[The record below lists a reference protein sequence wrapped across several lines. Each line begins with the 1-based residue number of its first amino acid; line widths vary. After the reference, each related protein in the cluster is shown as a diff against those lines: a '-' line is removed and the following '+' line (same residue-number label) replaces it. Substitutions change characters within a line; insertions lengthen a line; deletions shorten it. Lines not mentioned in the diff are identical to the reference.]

1 MLAMTDINTIRNLRN
16 NHDQSIESIRKS
28 LNINKKKKKKYAD
41 KDFVPKIKLHKRSG
55 MMYEEKWGDIVSLW
69 LTEDFKLP
77 RKKRRTNKQFFNDLI
92 ESGFPGS
99 YRTVCNFVQEWKA
112 THTDKGEVKDLGY
125 ERLEHPAGE
134 AQLDFGTM
142 EVEKD
147 GSFVDIKILVM
158 TFPFSNRAFGIAL
171 PAENQECLL
180 EGIKQ
185 ILKQINGV
193 PTVIRIDNMST
204 AVVRSKTRYEKARLT
219 KEFQS
224 FALHYGFKV
233 QTCNPR
239 SGYEKGS
246 VENKVGYVRY
256 NFFSTSPKLIS
267 FENLNQRL
275 ADKLKKDSQR
285 VHYEKKKKI
294 SDLWQEEQTS
304 FLKLP
309 DIDYPVFKQ
318 FEVKPNRYN
327 EVTIDKTRIHIP
339 MAKTMLSL
347 TCVLTATSYT
357 IYDLNGEIV
366 SKGRRPYLTKKRA
379 IEWSSVFITWKRK
392 PRSMTYSRY
401 WKYLPKRIA
410 YYLSTEDWR
419 LQTDRIDELI
429 TLLSTHP
436 LKEINERFYELV
448 GISPTSEELSVNM
461 KSYDQLARDRK

>member
-1 MLAMTDINTIRNLRN
+1 M
-16 NHDQSIESIRKS
+16 
-28 LNINKKKKKKYAD
+28 
-41 KDFVPKIKLHKRSG
+41 
-55 MMYEEKWGDIVSLW
+55 
-69 LTEDFKLP
+69 
-77 RKKRRTNKQFFNDLI
+77 
-92 ESGFPGS
+92 
-99 YRTVCNFVQEWKA
+99 
-112 THTDKGEVKDLGY
+112 
-125 ERLEHPAGE
+125 
-134 AQLDFGTM
+134 
-142 EVEKD
+142 
-147 GSFVDIKILVM
+147 
-158 TFPFSNRAFGIAL
+158 
-171 PAENQECLL
+171 
-180 EGIKQ
+180 
-185 ILKQINGV
+185 
-193 PTVIRIDNMST
+193 
-204 AVVRSKTRYEKARLT
+204 
-219 KEFQS
+219 
-224 FALHYGFKV
+224 
-233 QTCNPR
+233 
-239 SGYEKGS
+239 
-246 VENKVGYVRY
+246 
-256 NFFSTSPKLIS
+256 
-267 FENLNQRL
+267 NQRL

-294 SDLWQEEQTS
+294 SDLLQEEQTS